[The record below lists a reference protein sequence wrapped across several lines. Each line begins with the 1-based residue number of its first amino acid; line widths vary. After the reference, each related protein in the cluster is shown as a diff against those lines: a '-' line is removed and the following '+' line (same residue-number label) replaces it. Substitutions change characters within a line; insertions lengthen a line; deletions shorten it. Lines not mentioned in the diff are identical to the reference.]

1 MDYQYDYFYRRNL
14 PHIQPPDASYFVT
27 YRLAGSI
34 PKAVLEKL
42 KTEWEDFGRKL
53 LQVKNEIKRI
63 EIIRKER
70 KKYFKKYDETLD
82 KILSGPVWLKN
93 EKVASLISEAI
104 HYRDG
109 KKYIL
114 DAYTIMPN
122 HVHMVFYVERNE
134 VSLGRITDSPYI
146 VTDIL
151 QSLKRYTAM
160 ECNRILNRSGQ
171 FWQRESYDHVIR
183 NKREMVRIIKYVLN
197 NPVKAGFVERP
208 EQWKWSYCR
217 EDIMLNH
224 M

>member
-34 PKAVLEKL
+34 PKAVLERL
-42 KTEWEDFGRKL
+42 KTEWQDFERKL
-53 LQVKNEIKRI
+53 LQVNDESKRI
-63 EIIRKER
+63 GILRNER
-70 KKYFKKYDETLD
+70 KKYFKKYDEILD

-104 HYRDG
+104 HYCDG

-114 DAYTIMPN
+114 DAFTIKPN

-134 VSLGRITDSPYI
+134 VSPYI

-160 ECNRILNRSGQ
+160 KCNRILNRSGQ
-171 FWQRESYDHVIR
+171 FWQRESYDHVVR
-183 NKREMVRIIKYVLN
+183 NNRELIRIIKYVLN

>member
-1 MDYQYDYFYRRNL
+1 MQKSPAYPTTGCVVFCNVSVGGID
-14 PHIQPPDASYFVT
+14 
-27 YRLAGSI
+27 
-34 PKAVLEKL
+34 PKAVLERL
-42 KTEWEDFGRKL
+42 KTEWQDFERKL
-53 LQVKNEIKRI
+53 LQVNDESKRI

-114 DAYTIMPN
+114 NAYTIMPN
-122 HVHMVFYVERNE
+122 HVHMVFYVERND
-134 VSLGRITDSPYI
+134 VSLGRITDSSYI

-160 ECNRILNRSGQ
+160 KCNRILNRTGQ

-183 NKREMVRIIKYVLN
+183 NKQEMVRIIKYVLN
-197 NPVKAGFVERP
+197 NPVKAGFVERK

-217 EDIMLNH
+217 EDIMLND